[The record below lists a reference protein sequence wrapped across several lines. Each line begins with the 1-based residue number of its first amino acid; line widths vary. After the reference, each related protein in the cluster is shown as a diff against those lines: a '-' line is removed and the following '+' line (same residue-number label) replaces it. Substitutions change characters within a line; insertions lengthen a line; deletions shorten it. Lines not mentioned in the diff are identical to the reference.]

1 MSEDAELLRQYAQSG
16 SETAFAE
23 LVGRHLP
30 LVYAAALRQGNADEA
45 LAKDV
50 AQTVFIDLARKASS
64 LLGREVLAGWLYTS
78 TRLAASKAVRGEHR
92 RQLREQ
98 IAASMQEQTTPP
110 DSQSHQAELRLVLDE
125 AMSELDA
132 GERNAVLIRF
142 FQGKELK
149 EVGSALGISED
160 AARMRITRALANL
173 QTLLKQRGVT
183 ITTVAL
189 GTALATE
196 AATAV
201 PAGLAAAISAAAL
214 TGSAVTTTAVIAA
227 TKAFA
232 MTTVQKAL
240 VTVTVAVLAGAGLYE
255 ARQAASTRAEVRTL
269 QQQQGPLTEQIQQL
283 QRERDETA
291 RQLASLREDNER
303 LNRDTGELRKL
314 RGEVPRL
321 RKALQEVGAGMQIQG
336 RPLASWLAEV
346 NIERG
351 LLDSD
356 PALDVLVA
364 AGPAVLTNLAGILQ
378 HDPSTTQQAKAADVI
393 GAIAHRNPAAPEIPG
408 VISALSSAA
417 DKQDARVRR
426 VAVQALGSVGRTAS
440 NAIPVLSRC
449 AKDEDEWMR
458 KCAVE
463 ALRLIGIP
471 TSQALE
477 ALHGSLSDPDGT
489 VQIFAVQALYELG
502 QPPTN
507 AVPLLIQ
514 LSKNTD
520 VGVRCSAI
528 QTLGRVGT
536 NHPEAVVALKSA
548 LNDESET
555 FVRPLA
561 REALKK
567 LEAKGGL

>member
-1 MSEDAELLRQYAQSG
+1 MK
-16 SETAFAE
+16 
-23 LVGRHLP
+23 
-30 LVYAAALRQGNADEA
+30 ALG
-45 LAKDV
+45 
-50 AQTVFIDLARKASS
+50 FS
-64 LLGREVLAGWLYTS
+64 LLS
-78 TRLAASKAVRGEHR
+78 ASAI
-92 RQLREQ
+92 L
-98 IAASMQEQTTPP
+98 
-110 DSQSHQAELRLVLDE
+110 
-125 AMSELDA
+125 
-132 GERNAVLIRF
+132 AVLF
-142 FQGKELK
+142 PLSTQNCASQE
-149 EVGSALGISED
+149 
-160 AARMRITRALANL
+160 TR
-173 QTLLKQRGVT
+173 
-183 ITTVAL
+183 
-189 GTALATE
+189 
-196 AATAV
+196 
-201 PAGLAAAISAAAL
+201 
-214 TGSAVTTTAVIAA
+214 
-227 TKAFA
+227 
-232 MTTVQKAL
+232 
-240 VTVTVAVLAGAGLYE
+240 
-255 ARQAASTRAEVRTL
+255 
-269 QQQQGPLTEQIQQL
+269 
-283 QRERDETA
+283 
-291 RQLASLREDNER
+291 
-303 LNRDTGELRKL
+303 
-314 RGEVPRL
+314 
-321 RKALQEVGAGMQIQG
+321 AGMQIQG
-336 RPLASWLAEV
+336 RPVASWVADV

-351 LLDSD
+351 LRDSD